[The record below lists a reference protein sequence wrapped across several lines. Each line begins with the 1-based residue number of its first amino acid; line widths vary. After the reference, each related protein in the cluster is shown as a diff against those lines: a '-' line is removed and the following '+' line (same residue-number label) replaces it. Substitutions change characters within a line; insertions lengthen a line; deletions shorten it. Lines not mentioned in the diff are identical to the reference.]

1 MQSQIAIP
9 LFKRRGIFI
18 DREQGGGSTICIN
31 NTYGYMYII
40 IIIILKYRL

>member
-18 DREQGGGSTICIN
+18 DREQGGGGVLYVLIMN
-31 NTYGYMYII
+31 EMNYN
-40 IIIILKYRL
+40 